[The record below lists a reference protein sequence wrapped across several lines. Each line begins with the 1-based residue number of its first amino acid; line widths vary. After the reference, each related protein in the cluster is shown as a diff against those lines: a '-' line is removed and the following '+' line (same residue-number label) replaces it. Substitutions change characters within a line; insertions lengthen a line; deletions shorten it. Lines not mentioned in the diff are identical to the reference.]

1 MGIKKRKRLKSTSGK
16 DSRRMVSINDH
27 SVRSTKRLFTVRYK
41 SLDLEGIFEAQFKK
55 TEGII
60 ERKFK
65 FLSVRTIVQ
74 QLCSKCKRALSY

>member
-1 MGIKKRKRLKSTSGK
+1 
-16 DSRRMVSINDH
+16 MVSNKNDH

-41 SLDLEGIFEAQFKK
+41 KFRLYLDGIYLKAQLIKKKRKQSREFE
-55 TEGII
+55 
-60 ERKFK
+60 